1 MTDRI
6 MRIYVDIDDV
16 LCETAASLCEIVA
29 REFGRHVAYEDVF
42 QFDLQDVFRLTDEE
56 MRRFMV
62 LSHDP
67 DNLKAFPVTDGAA
80 EGVAALRAA
89 GHAVEIVTGRPASSH
104 VATERWLAE
113 NGFKGLSVTYVDKY
127 GRAGCYVQNPGD
139 PPSITLA
146 ELLEWRYDAAV
157 DDSPKVLGPLAKAW
171 PNTRLLVFSRPW
183 HKSLRLASN
192 MVRVEGWK
200 AVVSDLL
207 V

>member
-1 MTDRI
+1 

-42 QFDLQDVFRLTDEE
+42 QFDLQDVFGLTDAE

-62 LSHDP
+62 VSHDP

-80 EGVAALRAA
+80 EGIAALRAA
-89 GHAVEIVTGRPASSH
+89 GHTVEIVTGRPASSH

-113 NGFKGLSVTYVDKY
+113 HGFGGMGVTYVDKY
-127 GRAGCYVQNPGD
+127 GRADCYARNPDD

-146 ELLEWRYDAAV
+146 ELLDRRYDVAI
-157 DDSPKVLGPLAKAW
+157 DDSPKVLGPLADAW

-183 HKSLRLASN
+183 NKTLHLAPN

-200 AVVSDLL
+200 AVLADLL
-207 V
+207 G

>member
-1 MTDRI
+1 

-56 MRRFMV
+56 IAV
-62 LSHDP
+62 KL
-67 DNLKAFPVTDGAA
+67 TGI
-80 EGVAALRAA
+80 AALRAA

-113 NGFKGLSVTYVDKY
+113 TGFKGLSVTYVDKY

-146 ELLEWRYDAAV
+146 ELLERRYDAAV

-183 HKSLRLASN
+183 NKSLRLASN

>member
-1 MTDRI
+1 

-16 LCETAASLCEIVA
+16 LCETAASLCKIVA

-42 QFDLQDVFRLTDEE
+42 QFDLQDVFGLTDEE

-62 LSHDP
+62 VSHDP

-80 EGVAALRAA
+80 EGIAALRAA

-113 NGFKGLSVTYVDKY
+113 NGLGGLSVTYVDKY
-127 GRAGCYVQNPGD
+127 GRAGCYAQNPGD

-146 ELLEWRYDAAV
+146 QLLERRYDVAI
-157 DDSPKVLGPLAKAW
+157 DDSPKVLGPLAEAW
-171 PNTRLLVFSRPW
+171 PKTRLLVFSRPW
-183 HKSLRLASN
+183 NRSFPLAPN
-192 MVRVEGWK
+192 MTRVEGWK
-200 AVVSDLL
+200 AVVAGLH